1 MDLCSLSSDAPPPP
15 SPPHPHP
22 RRRRRRLLILRR
34 WRRGGRR
41 VRRGGS
47 GVVAVVGPGGGD
59 GARGRG
65 DGADQ
70 RVLGAAA
77 APAPVGRRRLRRAPG
92 RGVRGGA
99 LVQPLHPEALLRS
112 PPMAPGVALHR
123 SPDRSLNARF
133 LPRRAIRTRV
143 VAVCDDD
150 VALPPRALSF
160 ALALF
165 RSRSRS
171 PSSPAP
177 LVGFFGRA
185 HDLDPA
191 RREWVYAARRDR
203 YSILLAKF
211 LLLPAPLLRH
221 YSCAPELAP
230 ARRVVDRARNCEDIL
245 MSFVAAMD
253 GAELVLVEG
262 KGLRDW
268 GDPRNRPRGREELA
282 LGFNGSDGGGGGGG
296 GSGGDE
302 EEGMERVGLSSRG
315 EEHWRKRGECIREF
329 HRVLGEMPL
338 RYYYGRVVEG
348 VEEQGLCNKGG
359 KLVPCD
365 NWD

>member
-1 MDLCSLSSDAPPPP
+1 ML
-15 SPPHPHP
+15 
-22 RRRRRRLLILRR
+22 RRRHLLLLLL
-34 WRRGGRR
+34 
-41 VRRGGS
+41 
-47 GVVAVVGPGGGD
+47 VAGAGASSFPGD
-59 GARGRG
+59 GGEEG
-65 DGADQ
+65 GACDE
-70 RVLGAAA
+70 AAA
-77 APAPVGRRRLRRAPG
+77 ASWPWSGLEGETARGDEVTVLISGYSERRL
-92 RGVRGGA
+92 
-99 LVQPLHPEALLRS
+99 PLLRSAAAAYAAHPAVASVVVLWFNPSTPEALLRS

-133 LPRRAIRTRV
+133 LPRRAIRTRA

-150 VALPPRALSF
+150 VALPARALSF

-171 PSSPAP
+171 GSRPAP

-185 HDLDPA
+185 HDLDTA

-211 LLLPAPLLRH
+211 LLLPAPLLRR

-230 ARRVVDRARNCEDIL
+230 ARRVVERARNCEDIL

-262 KGLRDW
+262 KGVRDW

-282 LGFNGSDGGGGGGG
+282 LGFNGSDGGGGG
-296 GSGGDE
+296 GGDE